1 MKISVATTYTNPEK
15 RGDPW
20 KEALSCYEDFA
31 DEIVVTGSDW
41 PHNFSWELIGETF
54 NRGFEEAS
62 GDWVIRMDIDY
73 FIHEKQI
80 NKLKKSLIKY
90 SHYPAICFP
99 QYQFFIPSRFQLKT
113 RLCIALN
120 KKEFPNIKLNGG
132 GDMCLATLNSTLIRP
147 EDVPNVNIP
156 IYQYDSMFRTKKL
169 IALDRSRFASAWFKY
184 FGEYGDRGGSNPD
197 IAYEYWYNNIMKKFS
212 FHTNKINIDNHP
224 KYIKE
229 KLKNLSKD
237 QFGYDGF
244 GLNVASKKNYK
255 NFIVGKKDIYG
266 GASLNNLNRLLDF

>member
-1 MKISVATTYTNPEK
+1 MKITVATTYTNPEE
-15 RGDPW
+15 RRDPW

-41 PHNFSWELIGETF
+41 PHDFSWELIGETF
-54 NRGFEEAS
+54 NKGFKEAS
-62 GDWVIRMDIDY
+62 GDWVMRMDIDY

-80 NKLKKSLIKY
+80 NNLKKSLIKY
-90 SHYPAICFP
+90 SDYPAICFP
-99 QYQFFIPSRFQLKT
+99 QYQFFIPSRFHLKT

-120 KKEFPNIKLNGG
+120 KKSFPNIKLNGG
-132 GDMCLATLNSTLIRP
+132 GDMCLATLNSTLIQP
-147 EDVPNVNIP
+147 KDIPNVNIP

-184 FGEYGDRGGSNPD
+184 FGEYGDRGGSSPD
-197 IAYEYWYNNIMKKFS
+197 IAYEYWYKNIMKKFS

-229 KLKNLSKD
+229 KLKNLNQD

-244 GLNVASKKNYK
+244 GLKVPSKNYK
-255 NFIVGKKDIYG
+255 HFIVGKKDIYF
-266 GASLNNLNRLLDF
+266 GASLNNLNRFLDF

>member
-1 MKISVATTYTNPEK
+1 MKITVATTYTNPEE
-15 RGDPW
+15 RRDPW

-41 PHNFSWELIGETF
+41 PHDFSWELIGETF
-54 NRGFEEAS
+54 NKGFKEAS
-62 GDWVIRMDIDY
+62 GDWVMRMDIDY

-80 NKLKKSLIKY
+80 NNLKKSLIKY
-90 SHYPAICFP
+90 SDYPAICFP

-120 KKEFPNIKLNGG
+120 KKSFPNIKLNGG
-132 GDMCLATLNSTLIRP
+132 GDMCLATLNSTLIQP
-147 EDVPNVNIP
+147 KDIPNVNIP

-184 FGEYGDRGGSNPD
+184 FGEYGDRGGSSPD
-197 IAYEYWYNNIMKKFS
+197 IAYEYWYKNIMKKFS

-229 KLKNLSKD
+229 KLKNLIWSK
-237 QFGYDGF
+237 
-244 GLNVASKKNYK
+244 
-255 NFIVGKKDIYG
+255 
-266 GASLNNLNRLLDF
+266 GAK